1 MTEDKKLEEMLRRTG
16 AELRITRYDLFDDI
30 VIEDLTNKVYY
41 EFHGNLLVYVENTKE
56 EY

>member
-1 MTEDKKLEEMLRRTG
+1 MTDDEILVEMLRGTG
-16 AELRITRYDLFDDI
+16 AELKITRYDLFDDI

-56 EY
+56 DY

>member
-1 MTEDKKLEEMLRRTG
+1 MTEDKRLEEMLRRTG

-41 EFHGNLLVYVENTKE
+41 EFHNNLLVYVENTKE
-56 EY
+56 DY